1 LREVRGTGE
10 ALSPEL
16 RALCAE
22 AWGVRV
28 SELYSA
34 AEIGLIAFP
43 CPEQN
48 LLHVQAEGVRLEVL
62 RDDGTDCEPGEEG
75 RVVLT
80 PLHNFAMPLIRYEI
94 GDRAVPAAPCACGR
108 TLPALACIPG
118 RARDMLTLPD
128 GARRFPYYGHNAIMR
143 VDAIAQH
150 QVAQVAP
157 DRVELRLVVRRPL
170 DAEEAAHIVAVAEAA
185 LGPPFR
191 AVIVYRDAIARQ
203 PGGKYAE
210 FSNEVAAPA

>member
-1 LREVRGTGE
+1 
-10 ALSPEL
+10 
-16 RALCAE
+16 
-22 AWGVRV
+22 
-28 SELYSA
+28 
-34 AEIGLIAFP
+34 
-43 CPEQN
+43 
-48 LLHVQAEGVRLEVL
+48 LHVQAEGVRLEVL